1 MGFKDTRQVSWAAA
15 IKNDGKCESIESI
28 SINIDSEA
36 SSISSSLS
44 VDLADD
50 ASSSSTSSTSSPSSS
65 GPLFELSQLLAQLP
79 IKRGLS
85 KYYNGKSQTFAS
97 LTSVKSVEDLSKK
110 ETCYSMRMKSCKSY
124 GGNLNHHKFGPKAT
138 IAKRSPK
145 SSFSPPL
152 TTKGALVVN
161 SRNPILQL

>member
-44 VDLADD
+44 ADLADD
-50 ASSSSTSSTSSPSSS
+50 ASSSSTSSNSSS
-65 GPLFELSQLLAQLP
+65 GPLFELSELLAQLP

-161 SRNPILQL
+161 SRNLILQL

>member
-44 VDLADD
+44 ADLADD
-50 ASSSSTSSTSSPSSS
+50 ASSSSTSSNSSS
-65 GPLFELSQLLAQLP
+65 GPLFELSELVAQLP

-97 LTSVKSVEDLSKK
+97 LTRVKSVEDLSKK

-161 SRNPILQL
+161 SRNLILQL